1 MEALLE
7 LTRYMADRLNEKQ
20 LPADG
25 DPAFEQRID
34 EVGGGRLRQL
44 LDFCGDGSDVAD
56 PWYTGDFDVTWQD
69 VQRGCRAMMKQ
80 IEKELKKE

>member
-34 EVGGGRLRQL
+34 CL
-44 LDFCGDGSDVAD
+44 L
-56 PWYTGDFDVTWQD
+56 YTSRCV
-69 VQRGCRAMMKQ
+69 
-80 IEKELKKE
+80 

>member
-34 EVGGGRLRQL
+34 EVGG
-44 LDFCGDGSDVAD
+44 
-56 PWYTGDFDVTWQD
+56 TW
-69 VQRGCRAMMKQ
+69 CCWP
-80 IEKELKKE
+80 